1 MSLKLGSTTIGS
13 LYLGSTKIGEA
24 YLGSTKVYASLP
36 PAPPE
41 RSFVMTF
48 VDGVDLSTKL
58 TYGYDSM
65 TQVSVSPNVWNVTLS
80 SGGYMS
86 QFSSWAATSDLI
98 SVVANLQG
106 LGSSLTAMFTAQ
118 LGLKEA
124 VIYIGTDVTDLT
136 AFFAGSRGL
145 EKLTLVGGGNVTNYS
160 SLCSSCESLKKVPS
174 VNTSSATNV
183 MDMFG
188 NCHAV
193 ESGAL
198 ALYQQMS
205 SQATPPATHD
215 ACFRD
220 CGINTVTGA
229 AELAQI
235 PTDWKE
241 FRH

>member
-1 MSLKLGSTTIGS
+1 MSLSLGSTTIGS

-24 YLGSTKVYASLP
+24 YLGSTKVYASIP

-48 VDGVDLSTKL
+48 VDGFDLSTKL

-86 QFSSWAATSDLI
+86 QFSSWATDTDLI

-106 LGSSLTAMFTAQ
+106 LGSSVMSLFYAQ
-118 LGLKEA
+118 WGLKEA
-124 VIYIGTDVTDLT
+124 VVYIGTDTTDIHSCFY
-136 AFFAGSRGL
+136 ACNVL

-160 SLCSSCESLKKVPS
+160 SLCDNCSALKKVPS
-174 VNTSSATNV
+174 VNTSSATDVNY
-183 MDMFG
+183 MFG
-188 NCHAV
+188 GCTAV

-205 SQATPPATHD
+205 SQATPPASHT
-215 ACFRD
+215 ACFIN
-220 CGINTVTGA
+220 CGSDTVTGA

-235 PTDWKE
+235 PSDWKSY
-241 FRH
+241 